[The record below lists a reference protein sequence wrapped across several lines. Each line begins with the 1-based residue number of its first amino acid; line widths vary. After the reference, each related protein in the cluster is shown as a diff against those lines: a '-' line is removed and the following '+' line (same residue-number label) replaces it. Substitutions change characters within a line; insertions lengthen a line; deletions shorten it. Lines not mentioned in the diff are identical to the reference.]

1 MKVQNVIFI
10 LSSIINFSTAK
21 TNHPSTMKTFL
32 NQIGIV
38 KNLVLCDPKHDD
50 EVTSNVVQ
58 IAAVYQQMWV
68 TLWSC
73 SEAEIP
79 KVSEALYI
87 LNRIEPKDMTAILKQ
102 KNIQN
107 QLVSSTWLILLESGS
122 ENTISRYFDQDH
134 LRFGLNIK
142 MFFVVEDKIIQ
153 VLGKG
158 SYEVDFEVRYRNSGL
173 LDVNSQNLFRKHVF
187 QIRGTL
193 QNVNIRQSV
202 EMAKKRKNF
211 QGMPFYVNYAAF
223 APYCIIDESGKVTG
237 LVPDILSV
245 AAKRLNLT
253 LITKP
258 SRPENNNIW
267 HKRKVEIVLLLL
279 LPTLLSRFF
288 TFFRLDNGSY
298 VGMISEVMDGTADS
312 GVAGFSATTERFQ
325 LVDFSPTLI
334 NSFKVLMMKTQGEG
348 DGLSFVTRKKLQ
360 FSLKN

>member
-10 LSSIINFSTAK
+10 LYSMINFSSAK
-21 TNHPSTMKTFL
+21 FNYPSIIRTFL
-32 NQIGIV
+32 NQIGVV

-58 IAAVYQQMWV
+58 IAAEDQQMWV

-107 QLVSSTWLILLESGS
+107 QLASSTWLILLESGS

-134 LRFGLNIK
+134 LRFGLNIN

-158 SYEVDFEVRYRNSGL
+158 SHEVDFEVRYRNGEL
-173 LDVNSQNLFRKHVF
+173 TNLFRKHFF

-193 QNVNIRQSV
+193 QNVNIRQSM

-267 HKRKVEIVLLLL
+267 HKRKVNYFLLLL
-279 LPTLLSRFF
+279 LLSAFSRLI
-288 TFFRLDNGSY
+288 TFYRLDNGSY

-312 GVAGFSATTERFQ
+312 GLAGFSATTERFQ

-348 DGLSFVTRKKLQ
+348 DGLSFVTRKKYQ
-360 FSLKN
+360 ISL